1 MRNVACQGITFVT
14 TNDVADAVVNFSRA
28 AQRRGRV
35 VRIDVPIVP
44 DDASGESILE
54 LVLSPGEQLDVTDS
68 DHPEV
73 DLDTVPL
80 IESLTR
86 RSMAWISRVNDAP

>member
-1 MRNVACQGITFVT
+1 MPSST
-14 TNDVADAVVNFSRA
+14 S
-28 AQRRGRV
+28 
-35 VRIDVPIVP
+35 
-44 DDASGESILE
+44 LE
-54 LVLSPGEQLDVTDS
+54 RLSPGEQLDVTDS

-86 RSMAWISRVNDAP
+86 RSMAWISHVNDGP

>member
-1 MRNVACQGITFVT
+1 MRSVACQGRTFITT
-14 TNDVADAVVNFSRA
+14 DDVADAVVNFSRA

-35 VRIDVPIVP
+35 VRIDVPIVV
-44 DDASGESILE
+44 DGASVESVIE
-54 LVLSPGEQLDVTDS
+54 LVLSPGDQLHVTDS

-86 RSMAWISRVNDAP
+86 RSMAWISHVNDAQ